1 MSNWQDEYRA
11 ECQRQQTLK
20 EIQQIRLEKIASQV
34 RVYRSGLFARTM
46 FNFANWMI
54 FAGKNLRKRYEIP
67 NVDCSKTTTE
77 SFAH

>member
-11 ECQRQQTLK
+11 EYQRQQILK
-20 EIQQIRLEKIASQV
+20 EIQQIRLEKIASKV
-34 RVYRSGLFARTM
+34 RVYRPGLFARTM

-54 FAGKNLRKRYEIP
+54 STGKTLRRRYEIP
-67 NVDCSKTTTE
+67 CVSHNKTG